1 MDARLITAQK
11 METVDLLIFTG
22 EILNGKLHF
31 CAVYSVRAQMQ
42 CSKIGQ
48 KNYCMCFSFLSDKP
62 YNSKNKGRS
71 NRKNDSCNP
80 DIAHSTPC
88 NPWYSHFQEMLIAEP
103 CILSKQKNVLRDS
116 LEKKRSIL
124 GEQYHVRAY
133 AIETNSIPDVRRKFY
148 CSTLAYTW

>member
-1 MDARLITAQK
+1 
-11 METVDLLIFTG
+11 
-22 EILNGKLHF
+22 
-31 CAVYSVRAQMQ
+31 MQ

-48 KNYCMCFSFLSDKP
+48 KNYSMCFSFLSDKP

-88 NPWYSHFQEMLIAEP
+88 NRWYSHFQEMLIAEP

-116 LEKKRSIL
+116 LDKKTSIL
-124 GEQYHVRAY
+124 GEQYHVRR
-133 AIETNSIPDVRRKFY
+133 VRH
-148 CSTLAYTW
+148 